1 MDAYSLLSNREQEV
15 AALLLQGKSNK
26 QIAAA
31 LHITQNTVEF
41 HLKNIYAKLQVSSR
55 TELMLKLGNSVV
67 AGNPQAADNETTS
80 ETRSWW
86 NSVRATYKRWRKELN
101 MDPAANTAPLTFFE
115 AVRVCMI
122 KYAEFSGRASRPEFW
137 WFALAVTLVAS
148 ALTYLSESVASV
160 FGVLILLPFLAV
172 GARRLRDVGKSPW
185 WLFFLLVPV
194 GGLVTLGYYWAQP
207 AIDAEPA
214 EVKS

>member
-26 QIAAA
+26 HIAAA
-31 LHITQNTVEF
+31 LQITQNTVEF

-67 AGNPQAADNETTS
+67 AGSAQTADNGTTPETL
-80 ETRSWW
+80 SWW
-86 NSVRATYKRWRKELN
+86 SSVRATFERWRKELN
-101 MDPAANTAPLTFFE
+101 MDAAASSAPLTFFE
-115 AVRVCMI
+115 AIRVCMI

-148 ALTYLSESVASV
+148 ALTYLSETVASV

-172 GARRLRDVGKSPW
+172 GARRLRDVGKDPW
-185 WLFFLLVPV
+185 WLLFLLVPV
-194 GGLVTLGYYWAQP
+194 GGLVILAYYWAQP
-207 AIDAEPA
+207 AMDADPGEAKP
-214 EVKS
+214 

>member
-15 AALLLQGKSNK
+15 AGLLVQGKSNK

-41 HLKNIYAKLQVSSR
+41 HLKNIYTKLQVSSR

-67 AGNPQAADNETTS
+67 AGSAQTADNGTTP
-80 ETRSWW
+80 EPLSWW
-86 NSVRATYKRWRKELN
+86 SSVKATFERWRKELI
-101 MDPAANTAPLTFFE
+101 MDSATRPAPLTFFE
-115 AVRVCMI
+115 SIKVCLI
-122 KYAEFSGRASRPEFW
+122 KYAEFNGRASRPEFW

-148 ALTYLSESVASV
+148 ALTYLSETVASV

-194 GGLVTLGYYWAQP
+194 GGLVILGYYWAQP

-214 EVKS
+214 EAKS

>member
-26 QIAAA
+26 HIAAA

-67 AGNPQAADNETTS
+67 AGSAENADNGTTPG
-80 ETRSWW
+80 TLSWW
-86 NSVRATYKRWRKELN
+86 SSVRATFERWRKELD
-101 MDPAANTAPLTFFE
+101 MDPAVSSAPLTFFE
-115 AVRVCMI
+115 AIRVCMI

-194 GGLVTLGYYWAQP
+194 GGLVILAYYWAQP
-207 AIDAEPA
+207 AMDAEPA
-214 EVKS
+214 EAKP

>member
-26 QIAAA
+26 HIAAA

-67 AGNPQAADNETTS
+67 AGSAQTADNGTTPG
-80 ETRSWW
+80 TLSWW
-86 NSVRATYKRWRKELN
+86 NSVKATFERWRKELD
-101 MDPAANTAPLTFFE
+101 MDPAASSAPLTFFE
-115 AVRVCMI
+115 AIRVCMI

-148 ALTYLSESVASV
+148 ALTYLSETVASV

-172 GARRLRDVGKSPW
+172 GARRLRDVGKDPW
-185 WLFFLLVPV
+185 WLLFLLVPV
-194 GGLVTLGYYWAQP
+194 GGLVILGYYWAQP
-207 AIDAEPA
+207 AMDADPGEA
-214 EVKS
+214 KS

>member
-1 MDAYSLLSNREQEV
+1 MDAYSILSNREQEV

-41 HLKNIYAKLQVSSR
+41 HLKNIYSKLQVSSR

-67 AGNPQAADNETTS
+67 AGSDQSADNRTAPEAL
-80 ETRSWW
+80 SWW
-86 NSVRATYKRWRKELN
+86 NSMRATFERWRKELN
-101 MDPAANTAPLTFFE
+101 MDPAISSAPMSFFE
-115 AVRVCMI
+115 AIRVCLI
-122 KYAEFSGRASRPEFW
+122 KYAEFSGRAARPEFW

-148 ALTYLSESVASV
+148 ALTYLSETVASV

-172 GARRLRDVGKSPW
+172 GARRLRDVGKDPW
-185 WLFFLLVPV
+185 WLLFLLVPV
-194 GGLVTLGYYWAQP
+194 GGLVILAYYWAQP
-207 AIDAEPA
+207 AMDAEPA
-214 EVKS
+214 EAKP

>member
-15 AALLLQGKSNK
+15 AGLLVQGKSNK

-41 HLKNIYAKLQVSSR
+41 HLKNIYTKLQVSSR

-67 AGNPQAADNETTS
+67 AGNPQAADNETTP
-80 ETRSWW
+80 ETPSWW
-86 NSVRATYKRWRKELN
+86 NSVRATYKRWRKELI
-101 MDPAANTAPLTFFE
+101 MDSATRPAPLTFFE
-115 AVRVCMI
+115 SIKVCLI

-137 WFALAVTLVAS
+137 WFALAVTLMTA
-148 ALTYLSESVASV
+148 ALTYLSETVASV

-194 GGLVTLGYYWAQP
+194 GGLVILGYYWAQP

-214 EVKS
+214 ETKS